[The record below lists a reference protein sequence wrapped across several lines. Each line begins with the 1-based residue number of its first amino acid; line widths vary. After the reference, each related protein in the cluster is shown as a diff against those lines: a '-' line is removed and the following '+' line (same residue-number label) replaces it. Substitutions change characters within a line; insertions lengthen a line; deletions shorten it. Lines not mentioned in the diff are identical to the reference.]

1 MSGIKENSR
10 SFIFDETRT
19 ITFWSK
25 DSQSGT
31 VNQAACIVGSINSN
45 NEVNS
50 FSQELIALES
60 DSTDSFLLCNNKEFI
75 FEKISNNS
83 FIITTYVK
91 TPTVEGSQADIY
103 YRVGTLNGLN
113 ITFDEQVIIYNELP
127 PA

>member
-1 MSGIKENSR
+1 MSGIKGNSR

-91 TPTVEGSQADIY
+91 TPESNNTADIY